1 MGVGTQSGPPN
12 AWLDPGAG
20 LALQRRRMH
29 VRSLTLLEVSEISG
43 GNKLVVE
50 FLKWVAGSVGW
61 DIATSGEQ
69 QDSQKF
75 IVDEPSASSAVRG

>member
-1 MGVGTQSGPPN
+1 M
-12 AWLDPGAG
+12 
-20 LALQRRRMH
+20 
-29 VRSLTLLEVSEISG
+29 RSLTVLEISEVSG

-61 DIATSGEQ
+61 DLATSGEK
-69 QDSQKF
+69 QDSQKL